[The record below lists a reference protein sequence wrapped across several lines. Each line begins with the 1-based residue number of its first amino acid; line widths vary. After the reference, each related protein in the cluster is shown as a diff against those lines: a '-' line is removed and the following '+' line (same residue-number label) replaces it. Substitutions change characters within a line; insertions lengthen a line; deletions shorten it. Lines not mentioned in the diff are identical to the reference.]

1 MPLSLR
7 PLHPVFAAE
16 ASGLD
21 LRRPLAEAEIDA
33 VVEAMDRYGVLLF
46 RGQPM
51 DEAQQVAFATQFGPL
66 NPGLK
71 QIGRQRE
78 GGAERLREAALINI
92 SNLGA
97 DGRLLARDARKVISG
112 LANQL

>member
-1 MPLSLR
+1 MTLSLR

-21 LRRPLAEAEIDA
+21 LRRPLAQAEIDA

-51 DEAQQVAFATQFGPL
+51 DEAQQVAFATRFGPL

-71 QIGRQRE
+71 QIGRQT
-78 GGAERLREAALINI
+78 ERLKEHALIDI

-97 DGRLLARDARKVISG
+97 DGRPLARDAKKMISG
-112 LANQL
+112 LA